1 MAAFQTLLRLGA
13 LHQPTPHDQIIQRD
27 QAPA

>member
-13 LHQPTPHDQIIQRD
+13 IHDPTTYDEITALRQM
-27 QAPA
+27 A